1 MASYPILYPASVNA
15 ISDIYNS
22 ETASYA
28 LGYGALSN
36 AISTST
42 VSSINDSYEFSM
54 EYPVEDSFL
63 FQNLV
68 VGNKILAEH
77 DCTGD
82 LQLFEIRNTS
92 YSLDKKTIVVDCVHV
107 SYATDGIVCCPD
119 QTMMKED
126 DPDIKQYTSFVEC
139 TSLQAASK
147 WITDNA
153 KGVNPFTLDVTA
165 HYGNHLHNSRVPLT
179 EEAFDRYYHANAFH
193 INNSSVL
200 EVTTACP
207 EPCLGRTKLW
217 GNNSW
222 TLSIDLKGGETATIK
237 ALYFEKEDS
246 TEPVRTTVLNSFDT
260 TLSWQRY
267 TTDEIVGDGSY
278 PYVVIQISGIGV
290 EARLWMLE
298 ETRAYSGH
306 WEETNNDKYWRFQ
319 SAPITYRK
327 ALNGDEDTSL
337 VATYGGE
344 LLFDN
349 YTIRLLSRLGQDRGM
364 TIRYAKNLSDLTDET
379 DGTNIFGGIVPYYT
393 DGNGTCHWFGNK
405 PSQGIPA
412 DGVVYSDWY
421 DPNDPL
427 RRRLCILDVT
437 EHFAPEYD
445 LANKNYQDKIDA
457 ANADVKK
464 YSDELTRI
472 SARLDAYNDAK
483 SKSKEAGKE
492 KTTKKNSDEEETSNV
507 PTWAYVTYEI
517 DDVTYSETAGPYD
530 EAGWTNQ
537 IYIMTYSQ
545 NQNKDWQSQAQ
556 SILDKAQKDQE
567 KMKTWQPNHSSVIN
581 YCKAYMN
588 ENQAHRALRNLE
600 IKIQNM
606 DPEIGIDNADVI
618 TLGDTATVIGDMYPA
633 DYNGGYWTDYM
644 PTVPNM
650 DYHFYGE
657 PSALRLGDKIRV
669 LWYDENK
676 VVIDDNWT
684 IVVNK
689 SDEQANHVESSYICP
704 NSAAYVRVCWP
715 KYWGTSTADLGLMH
729 NGIDDLIDAT
739 ISEVPGDTP
748 MQYISRVIGLDWN
761 MLEGCYNSITLGDAQ
776 EKLTN
781 VLTDGISS
789 AVGRTNAI
797 IIQAVNNNQLTNITA
812 SNEINKLD
820 NSITETRN
828 TLTESIVRV
837 TNSTQKQ
844 IDRSDEEIQRINEQ
858 AAEIAENVSAQAEQI
873 QEIIQETTNIT
884 EELHDSVDSLSAD
897 ILAVAQDA
905 DALSEE
911 LTEQMQAVDTNIAD
925 IQSRIDGV
933 VALSDDLQTQINEL
947 ELEGVDEETLAAA
960 IETVK
965 ADIPTDEK
973 IQQLAS
979 LKDEELAAV
988 ITAYVQNGYVS
999 NEALAEADYATELWV
1014 ESQDYATESYADG
1027 KASTAKSEA
1036 ISAAAT
1042 DATTKANNAKSS
1054 AISTAASDATTKANN
1069 AKNDAIS
1076 AAATDA
1082 TTKANAAEASAKA
1095 YSDTLKTDLQSQIDG
1110 KIETFAQDEDPST
1123 SWTTAA
1129 MKTEHTGDIWYCTKS
1144 TDTTHYQK
1152 TWRWTG
1158 SAWVQISV
1166 VPDSIIDKIDGKA
1179 QVFYQASAPT
1189 SGMNA
1194 KDYWIDSDAD
1204 GKPTYIYYNNQWIK
1218 VSDYN
1223 AAIATAK
1230 SEAISTAASDAASK
1244 AAAAQ
1249 AAAISAAAQDASTK
1263 AQSARENAIIDTKA
1277 WVNEQPYAKTFYQ
1290 NEAPTSGMQTN
1301 DIWIDADDANKTSYI
1316 YNGIAWVKAAGYN
1329 VGEQNLLRATA
1340 TCAALTSTGKWA
1352 DSTWR
1357 SASGGNGKRTSIDIE
1372 NFGKGWRITGG
1383 ANGSPEDIAQDSV
1396 PVVYQQTY
1404 TMSCMCR
1411 VISGAPKLRLQ
1422 SYKTASAT
1430 KVQTLEIEDTS
1441 WQKYSF
1447 TFVHDFSSYKTN
1459 TNIYFGLAGDC
1470 TSADVI
1476 EIYGMKLEAGS
1487 VATDWAPAA
1496 GEVAS
1501 VPLISLGYNLSYDA
1515 SSKANAAEAAAKA
1528 YADNLITDLEADID
1542 GMISTYSQAVD
1553 PSTGWPTS
1561 DYAKHAGDI
1570 WYCTD
1575 SNNTAKYQL
1584 CWRWTGSA
1592 WTAFSGIPDTVI
1604 DKIDGKTTTFYQNS
1618 APTTGMQTN
1627 DIWIDAD
1634 DANKASYIY
1643 SGTDWIKASDYN
1655 VGGRN
1660 YFDWGAIQG
1669 KANITYDD
1677 SNYSISGT
1685 MLNVYNT
1692 FGKSGG
1698 LLFAFPSSGVFSCDI
1713 ASWTT
1718 SDSMVDKGGVN
1729 LRLRKTDGTTGK
1741 TIISQTYQKLET
1753 GIPVTFTHIET
1764 SITSDI
1770 ANIFVSYG
1778 TQNST
1783 CFCEIKNLKFETGNV
1798 ATDWTP
1804 NPDYTTEYID
1814 AVTDAAKS
1822 DAISTAAADATTKA
1836 NNAQSAA
1843 ISAAADD
1850 ATTKANDA
1858 KSSAISETKTWVNQ
1872 QGFGSADDI
1881 ATLRASLLE
1890 TTNTVASNKTELL
1903 AKFDNYV
1910 ATGDLNDA
1918 ITRTDI
1924 MQATEASM
1932 YDLEFAQGK
1941 YLPRKCRLVM
1951 PNAWGAG
1958 GTAKEETVIQT
1969 GGGAAVDRPFSKLH
1983 YWYTSNVS
1991 IGTLSDNDLWWQYD
2005 EDWYLTAS
2013 EARQIA
2019 AYKFKDA
2026 DGVMHI
2032 SDPCAMIQCR
2042 FNTANYP
2049 DEVKAHIWN
2058 FTLQE
2063 VNWSNYNTSNA
2074 RPTSWTYHAQIDTAN
2089 VNIISDS
2096 TEAYP
2101 YVTRESMDLVFNL
2114 SSAGALTVKMYYIKD
2129 RNCPAASAYNGTK
2142 KRTTW
2147 TIGTTPNTGKI
2158 SLIQLGDEFQLMW
2171 EEFYYYTSSIKL
2183 ISDMTSDE
2191 NWTIGTLAKN
2201 LSGAS
2206 GTFNDNAGMTT
2217 VYAWAELTNGATSN
2231 PYAGMY
2237 CPFKVVCW
2245 VSGTTLKAMVPHM
2258 RRQFEDYAAG
2268 QGWPDRALGFK
2279 SWFIGWGQINGY
2291 RDGTGLYD

>member
-1 MASYPILYPASVNA
+1 MASYPILYPASINA
-15 ISDIYNS
+15 ISDIYNA
-22 ETASYA
+22 ETDSYA

-82 LQLFEIRNTS
+82 LQLFEIRDTS
-92 YSLDKKTIVVDCVHV
+92 YSLSKDTLNVECVHV
-107 SYATDGIVCCPD
+107 SYATDGIICCPD
-119 QTMMKED
+119 QTMMAD
-126 DPDIKQYTSFVEC
+126 DNEDIKQYSSFVEC

-179 EEAFDRYYHANAFH
+179 EEAFDKHYHANQYY

-200 EVTTACP
+200 EVTSACP
-207 EPCLGRTKLW
+207 APCLGRTKLW
-217 GNNSW
+217 ANNSW
-222 TLSIDLKGGETATIK
+222 TLSIDLKGGVEATIR

-246 TEPVRTTVLNSFDT
+246 TEPVRNIVINTFDT

-267 TTDEIVGDGSY
+267 KTDEIFSDEAL
-278 PYVVIQISGIGV
+278 PYVVIQISGVGV

-306 WEETNNDKYWRFQ
+306 WEESNNDKYWRFQ

-327 ALNGDEDTSL
+327 ALNGDEETSL

-349 YTIRLLSRLGQDRGM
+349 YNIRLLSRLGQDRGL
-364 TIRYAKNLSDLTDET
+364 TIRYAKNLQDLTDET
-379 DGTNIFGGIVPYYT
+379 DGTNIFGGVVPYYT
-393 DGNGTCHWFGNK
+393 DGNGTCHWFGSKGSSNGK
-405 PSQGIPA
+405 NQGI
-412 DGVVYSDWY
+412 VYSDWY

-437 EHFAPEYD
+437 EHFAPQYD
-445 LANKNYQDKIDA
+445 QANKGYQSNIDA
-457 ANADVKK
+457 AQADVDK
-464 YSDELTRI
+464 YSNELTRI
-472 SARLDAYNDAK
+472 SARLQAYNDAK
-483 SKSKEAGKE
+483 SKAKDSEG
-492 KTTKKNSDEEETSNV
+492 
-507 PTWAYVTYEI
+507 VTYAAVSYEI
-517 DDVTYSETAGPYD
+517 DGIPYSESAGPYD
-530 EAGWTNQ
+530 EAGWENQ
-537 IYIMTYSQ
+537 VNIMTYSQ
-545 NQNKDWQSQAQ
+545 KENENWQKQAQ
-556 SILDKAQKDQE
+556 SILEKAQKDQE
-567 KMKTWQPNHSSVIN
+567 RMKTWEPNLSSVIS
-581 YCKAYMN
+581 YCKAYLN
-588 ENQAHRALRNLE
+588 ENNAHRTLRNLE
-600 IKIQNM
+600 IKIQNE
-606 DPEIGIDNADVI
+606 DPEIGVMNSDVI
-618 TLGDTATVIGDMYPA
+618 TLGDTATLIGDMYPPN
-633 DYNGGYWTDYM
+633 YNNGYWTDYI

-650 DYHFYGE
+650 DYTFYAE
-657 PSALRLGDKIRV
+657 PSALRIGDQVKV

-684 IVVNK
+684 ITATK
-689 SDEQANHVESSYICP
+689 ADEERNHLEGYYICP
-704 NSAAYVRVCWP
+704 NSASYVRVCWP
-715 KYWGTSTADLGLMH
+715 KFWGTSIADLGFVH
-729 NGIDDLIDAT
+729 NGVDDLPNTT

-748 MQYISRVIGLDWN
+748 MQYISRVIELDWN

-781 VLTDGISS
+781 MLTDGVSS
-789 AVGRTNAI
+789 AVGRANAI
-797 IIQAVNNNQLTNITA
+797 IIQAANNVALNNVAANNN
-812 SNEINKLD
+812 INRVDSAL
-820 NSITETRN
+820 TETRN
-828 TLTESIVRV
+828 NLTQSLKIVNQ
-837 TNSTQKQ
+837 TTQEK
-844 IDRSDEEIQRINEQ
+844 IERSDEEIRRINEL
-858 AAEIAENVSAQAEQI
+858 AAETAENVSAQAEQI
-873 QEIIQETTNIT
+873 REVIQETTNIT

-965 ADIPTDEK
+965 ADIPTDAK

-999 NEALAEADYATELWV
+999 NETLAEADFATELWV
-1014 ESQDYATESYADG
+1014 ENQDYATESYADG

-1054 AISTAASDATTKANN
+1054 AISTAATDATTKANNAKNDAISAAATDATTKANNAKNDAISAAATDATTKANN

-1082 TTKANAAEASAKA
+1082 TTKANAAEAAAKA
-1095 YSDTLKTDLQSQIDG
+1095 YSDTLKSDLQTQIDG
-1110 KIETFAQDEDPST
+1110 KIETFAQDADPST
-1123 SWTTAA
+1123 SWTTTAV
-1129 MKTEHTGDIWYCTKS
+1129 KTEHTGDIWYCTKS
-1144 TDTTHYQK
+1144 SDTTHYQK

-1158 SAWVQISV
+1158 TAWVQISV

-1179 QVFYQASAPT
+1179 QIFYQASAPT

-1223 AAIATAK
+1223 AAIAAAK
-1230 SEAISTAASDAASK
+1230 SEAISAAASDAATK

-1277 WVNEQPYAKTFYQ
+1277 WVNDQDYATETYADGKASTAKS
-1290 NEAPTSGMQTN
+1290 EAIS
-1301 DIWIDADDANKTSYI
+1301 
-1316 YNGIAWVKAAGYN
+1316 AA
-1329 VGEQNLLRATA
+1329 
-1340 TCAALTSTGKWA
+1340 
-1352 DSTWR
+1352 
-1357 SASGGNGKRTSIDIE
+1357 
-1372 NFGKGWRITGG
+1372 
-1383 ANGSPEDIAQDSV
+1383 
-1396 PVVYQQTY
+1396 
-1404 TMSCMCR
+1404 
-1411 VISGAPKLRLQ
+1411 
-1422 SYKTASAT
+1422 
-1430 KVQTLEIEDTS
+1430 
-1441 WQKYSF
+1441 
-1447 TFVHDFSSYKTN
+1447 
-1459 TNIYFGLAGDC
+1459 
-1470 TSADVI
+1470 
-1476 EIYGMKLEAGS
+1476 
-1487 VATDWAPAA
+1487 ATDATTKANNAKSSAISTAA
-1496 GEVAS
+1496 A
-1501 VPLISLGYNLSYDA
+1501 DA
-1515 SSKANAAEAAAKA
+1515 TSKANAAEAAAKA
-1528 YADNLITDLEADID
+1528 YVDNLITDLEADID
-1542 GMISTYSQAVD
+1542 GAISTYAQSVD

-1575 SNNTAKYQL
+1575 PNNTAKYQL

-1592 WTAFSGIPDTVI
+1592 WTAFSGVPDTVI

-1618 APTTGMQTN
+1618 APTSGMQQN

-1634 DANKASYIY
+1634 DLNKSSYIY
-1643 SGTDWIKASDYN
+1643 SGTAWVKASDYT

-1660 YFDWGAIQG
+1660 
-1669 KANITYDD
+1669 
-1677 SNYSISGT
+1677 
-1685 MLNVYNT
+1685 
-1692 FGKSGG
+1692 
-1698 LLFAFPSSGVFSCDI
+1698 LLRATATCATLTSSGVWANAAWRSASGGNGKRESINISNFGKGWKITGGSNTSEDYI
-1713 ASWTT
+1713 AQ
-1718 SDSMVDKGGVN
+1718 DNVPVVYE
-1729 LRLRKTDGTTGK
+1729 
-1741 TIISQTYQKLET
+1741 QTYTLSCMCRAVSGAPKLGFQTYKSSTSMKTKTFDVSATSWQRYSFTFVHDFSSYKTNTNIYFGLHGSCTSADVIEIYGMKLE
-1753 GIPVTFTHIET
+1753 
-1764 SITSDI
+1764 
-1770 ANIFVSYG
+1770 A
-1778 TQNST
+1778 
-1783 CFCEIKNLKFETGNV
+1783 GNV
-1798 ATDWTP
+1798 ASDWTP
-1804 NPDYTTEYID
+1804 ASEDV
-1814 AVTDAAKS
+1814 ATDATTKANAAEAA
-1822 DAISTAAADATTKA
+1822 AISTAAADATTKA
-1836 NNAQSAA
+1836 NN
-1843 ISAAADD
+1843 
-1850 ATTKANDA
+1850 A

-1872 QGFGSADDI
+1872 QGFGSANDI

-1890 TTNTVASNKTELL
+1890 TTNTVAANKTELL

-1958 GTAKEETVIQT
+1958 GKTKERSVEQRPGGTVTWQ
-1969 GGGAAVDRPFSKLH
+1969 PYSKLY
-1983 YWYTSNVS
+1983 YWYTSDVS
-1991 IGTLSDNDLWWQYD
+1991 IGTLTDADLWWQYD
-2005 EDWYLTAS
+2005 EDWYSSAS
-2013 EARQIA
+2013 VARQIA
-2019 AYKFKDA
+2019 AYKFKDS

-2032 SDPCAMIQCR
+2032 SDPCTMIQCR
-2042 FNTANYP
+2042 FNTSNYP
-2049 DEVKAHIWN
+2049 SAIQAHIWN
-2058 FTLQE
+2058 FTLQDVE
-2063 VNWSNYNTSNA
+2063 WNNYNTSSA

-2089 VNIISDS
+2089 VS
-2096 TEAYP
+2096 TATTGTESYAYI
-2101 YVTRESMDLVFNL
+2101 TRESMDLVFTL
-2114 SSAGALTVKMYYIKD
+2114 SSAGALKVKMYYISD
-2129 RNCPAASAYNGTK
+2129 RFCPQASAYNGNKVTK
-2142 KRTTW
+2142 RWQVGSDSTQLKYMFL
-2147 TIGTTPNTGKI
+2147 
-2158 SLIQLGDEFQLMW
+2158 SELGDQFQLMW
-2171 EEFYYYTSSIKL
+2171 EEFFYQRSGSTVFISSM
-2183 ISDMTSDE
+2183 STDA
-2191 NWTIGTLAKN
+2191 NWEIGTIATWSAGGYN
-2201 LSGAS
+2201 TNSGQ
-2206 GTFNDNAGMTT
+2206 TT
-2217 VYAWAELTNGATSN
+2217 IYAWAELYDGTSASTNK
-2231 PYAGMY
+2231 YKGMY

-2245 VSGTTLKAMVPHM
+2245 VESGKLKAMVPHM
-2258 RRQFEDYAAG
+2258 RRQYEDYADAH
-2268 QGWPDRALGFK
+2268 GWPDRNLGFN
-2279 SWFIGWGQINGY
+2279 SWFLGWGQINGL
-2291 RDGTGLYD
+2291 RDGTGLYES

>member
-1 MASYPILYPASVNA
+1 MASYPILYPASINA
-15 ISDIYNS
+15 ISDIYNA
-22 ETASYA
+22 ETDSYA

-82 LQLFEIRNTS
+82 LQLFEIRDTS
-92 YSLDKKTIVVDCVHV
+92 YSLSKDTLNVECVHV
-107 SYATDGIVCCPD
+107 SYATDGIICCPD
-119 QTMMKED
+119 QTMMAD
-126 DPDIKQYTSFVEC
+126 DNEDIKQYASFVEC

-179 EEAFDRYYHANAFH
+179 EEAFDKHYHANQYY

-200 EVTTACP
+200 EVTSACP
-207 EPCLGRTKLW
+207 APCLGRTKLW
-217 GNNSW
+217 ANNSW
-222 TLSIDLKGGETATIK
+222 TLSIDLKGGETATIS

-246 TEPVRTTVLNSFDT
+246 TEPVRNVVVNTFDT

-267 TTDEIVGDGSY
+267 KTDEIFSDEAL
-278 PYVVIQISGIGV
+278 PYVVIQISGVGV

-306 WEETNNDKYWRFQ
+306 WEESNNDKYWRFQ

-327 ALNGDEDTSL
+327 ALNGDEETSL

-349 YTIRLLSRLGQDRGM
+349 YNIRLLSRLGQDRGL
-364 TIRYAKNLSDLTDET
+364 TIRYAKNLQDLTDET
-379 DGTNIFGGIVPYYT
+379 DGTNIFGGVVPYYT
-393 DGNGTCHWFGNK
+393 DGNGTCHWFGSKGSSNGK
-405 PSQGIPA
+405 NQGI
-412 DGVVYSDWY
+412 VYSDWY

-437 EHFAPEYD
+437 EHFAPQYD
-445 LANKNYQDKIDA
+445 QANKGYQSNIDA
-457 ANADVKK
+457 AQADVDK
-464 YSDELTRI
+464 YSNELTRI
-472 SARLDAYNDAK
+472 SARLQAYNDAK
-483 SKSKEAGKE
+483 SKAKDSKG
-492 KTTKKNSDEEETSNV
+492 
-507 PTWAYVTYEI
+507 VTYAAVSYEI
-517 DDVTYSETAGPYD
+517 DGIPYSESAGPYD
-530 EAGWTNQ
+530 EAGWENQ
-537 IYIMTYSQ
+537 VNIMTYSQ
-545 NQNKDWQSQAQ
+545 KENENWQKQAQ
-556 SILDKAQKDQE
+556 SILEKAQKDQE
-567 KMKTWQPNHSSVIN
+567 RMKTWEPNLSSVIS
-581 YCKAYMN
+581 YCKAYLN
-588 ENQAHRALRNLE
+588 ENNAHRTLRNLE
-600 IKIQNM
+600 IKIQNE
-606 DPEIGIDNADVI
+606 DPEIGVMNSDVI
-618 TLGDTATVIGDMYPA
+618 TLGDTATLIGDMYPPN
-633 DYNGGYWTDYM
+633 YNNGYWTDYI

-650 DYHFYGE
+650 DYTFYAE
-657 PSALRLGDKIRV
+657 PSALRIGDQVKV

-684 IVVNK
+684 ITATK
-689 SDEQANHVESSYICP
+689 ADEERNHLEGYYICP
-704 NSAAYVRVCWP
+704 NSASYVRVCWP
-715 KYWGTSTADLGLMH
+715 KFWGTSIADLGFMH
-729 NGIDDLIDAT
+729 NGVDDLPNTT

-748 MQYISRVIGLDWN
+748 MQYISRVIELDWN

-781 VLTDGISS
+781 ILTDGVSS
-789 AVGRTNAI
+789 AVGRANAI
-797 IIQAVNNNQLTNITA
+797 IIQAANNAALNNVAANNN
-812 SNEINKLD
+812 INRIDSAL
-820 NSITETRN
+820 TETRN
-828 TLTESIVRV
+828 NLTQSITSVNQ
-837 TNSTQKQ
+837 TTQAK
-844 IDRSDEEIQRINEQ
+844 IERSDEEIQRINEL
-858 AAEIAENVSAQAEQI
+858 AAETAENVSAQAEQI
-873 QEIIQETTNIT
+873 REVIQEATNIT

-911 LTEQMQAVDTNIAD
+911 MTEKMQAVDTNIAD

-933 VALSDDLQTQINEL
+933 VALSDDLQAQINEL
-947 ELEGVDEETLAAA
+947 ELEGVDPETLAEA
-960 IETVK
+960 IETVR

-988 ITAYVQNGYVS
+988 ITAYVQNGFVS
-999 NEALAEADYATELWV
+999 NEDLAEADFATELWV
-1014 ESQDYATESYADG
+1014 ENQDYATESYADG

-1036 ISAAAT
+1036 ISAAAS

-1076 AAATDA
+1076 AASTDA
-1082 TTKANAAEASAKA
+1082 TNKANAAEAAAKA
-1095 YSDTLKTDLQSQIDG
+1095 YSDTLKSDLQTQIDG
-1110 KIETFAQDEDPST
+1110 KIETFAQDADPST
-1123 SWTTAA
+1123 SWTTTA
-1129 MKTEHTGDIWYCTKS
+1129 MKNEHKGDIWYCTKS

-1158 SAWVQISV
+1158 SSWVQISA

-1179 QVFYQASAPT
+1179 QIFYQASAPT

-1223 AAIATAK
+1223 AAIAAAK
-1230 SEAISTAASDAASK
+1230 SEAISAAASDAATK

-1249 AAAISAAAQDASTK
+1249 AAAISAAAQDASSK

-1277 WVNEQPYAKTFYQ
+1277 WVNNQDYATETYADGKASTAKS
-1290 NEAPTSGMQTN
+1290 EAIS
-1301 DIWIDADDANKTSYI
+1301 
-1316 YNGIAWVKAAGYN
+1316 AA
-1329 VGEQNLLRATA
+1329 
-1340 TCAALTSTGKWA
+1340 
-1352 DSTWR
+1352 
-1357 SASGGNGKRTSIDIE
+1357 
-1372 NFGKGWRITGG
+1372 
-1383 ANGSPEDIAQDSV
+1383 
-1396 PVVYQQTY
+1396 
-1404 TMSCMCR
+1404 
-1411 VISGAPKLRLQ
+1411 
-1422 SYKTASAT
+1422 
-1430 KVQTLEIEDTS
+1430 
-1441 WQKYSF
+1441 
-1447 TFVHDFSSYKTN
+1447 
-1459 TNIYFGLAGDC
+1459 
-1470 TSADVI
+1470 
-1476 EIYGMKLEAGS
+1476 
-1487 VATDWAPAA
+1487 ATDATTKANNAKSSAISTAA
-1496 GEVAS
+1496 A
-1501 VPLISLGYNLSYDA
+1501 DA
-1515 SSKANAAEAAAKA
+1515 TSKANAAEAAAKA
-1528 YADNLITDLEADID
+1528 YVDNLITDLEADID

-1575 SNNTAKYQL
+1575 SKNTAKYQL

-1592 WTAFSGIPDTVI
+1592 WTAFSGVPDTVI

-1618 APTTGMQTN
+1618 APASGMQKN

-1634 DANKASYIY
+1634 DLNKSSYIY
-1643 SGTDWIKASDYN
+1643 SGTAWVKASDYT

-1660 YFDWGAIQG
+1660 YFDWGTIQN
-1669 KANITYDD
+1669 KSNITYDD

-1685 MLNVYNT
+1685 MLNVYNA
-1692 FGKSGG
+1692 FGKNSG
-1698 LLFAFPSSGVFSCDI
+1698 LLFAFPSTGVFSCDV

-1718 SDSMVDKGGVN
+1718 SDSMVGKVGAR
-1729 LRLRKTDGTTGK
+1729 LILRKTDGTTAK
-1741 TIISQTYQKLET
+1741 TLISQTYQKLVT
-1753 GIPVTFTHIET
+1753 GTPVTFTHIEAP
-1764 SITSDI
+1764 ITSDI
-1770 ANIFVSYG
+1770 ASIYVTYSS
-1778 TQNST
+1778 QNNT

-1836 NNAQSAA
+1836 NNAQSTA
-1843 ISAAADD
+1843 ISTAAAD
-1850 ATTKANDA
+1850 ATTKANNA

-1872 QGFGSADDI
+1872 QGFGSANDI

-1924 MQATEASM
+1924 MQATEASL

-1941 YLPRKCRLVM
+1941 YLARKCRLVM
-1951 PNAWGAG
+1951 PNAWGANAN
-1958 GTAKEETVIQT
+1958 TQEQEVVQRAT
-1969 GGGAAVDRPFSKLH
+1969 GNATEAIRPYSKLK
-1983 YWYTSNVS
+1983 YWYTSDVS
-1991 IGTLSDNDLWWQYD
+1991 IGTLSANDLWWQYD

-2019 AYKFKDA
+2019 AYKFKDS

-2032 SDPCAMIQCR
+2032 SDPCTMIQCR

-2049 DEVKAHIWN
+2049 DYIKNHIWN

-2063 VNWSNYNTSNA
+2063 VNWSNYNTASA
-2074 RPTSWTYHAQIDTAN
+2074 RPTSWTYHAQIDSAN
-2089 VNIISDS
+2089 VNIRPNSTDS
-2096 TEAYP
+2096 AP
-2101 YVTRESMDLVFNL
+2101 YTTKESMDLIFTL
-2114 SSAGALTVKMYYIKD
+2114 SSAGALKVRMYYISD
-2129 RNCPAASAYNGTK
+2129 RYCPLASSYNGNK
-2142 KRTTW
+2142 SSRRW
-2147 TIGTTPNTGKI
+2147 HIGTPEGAVGQYYI
-2158 SLIQLGDEFQLMW
+2158 HLSEIGDQFHLMW
-2171 EEFYYYTSSIKL
+2171 EEFFYRRTGALKYLSTMS
-2183 ISDMTSDE
+2183 TDE
-2191 NWTIGTLAKN
+2191 NWTIGN
-2201 LSGAS
+2201 LTTWTGGHYNA
-2206 GTFNDNAGMTT
+2206 NAGMCE
-2217 VYAWAELTNGATSN
+2217 VYAWAELCNDVN
-2231 PYAGMY
+2231 NNKYAGMY
-2237 CPFKVVCW
+2237 CPFRVIIW
-2245 VSGTTLKAMVPHM
+2245 VDGSNGTPTLKAMVPHM
-2258 RRQFEDYAAG
+2258 RRQYEDYASAHD
-2268 QGWPDRALGFK
+2268 WKDVPNFGFNA
-2279 SWFIGWGQINGY
+2279 WFIGWGSIAGL
-2291 RDGTGLYD
+2291 REDEGLYP

>member
-15 ISDIYNS
+15 ISDIYNA
-22 ETASYA
+22 ETDSYA

-54 EYPVEDSFL
+54 DYPVEDSFL

-82 LQLFEIRNTS
+82 LQLFEIRDVSN
-92 YSLDKKTIVVDCVHV
+92 SLEKDVLKVECVHV

-126 DPDIKQYTSFVEC
+126 DPDIKKYSSFVEC

-165 HYGNHLHNSRVPLT
+165 HYGNHLHNSRIPLT
-179 EEAFDRYYHANAFH
+179 EEAFDRYYHANQYY

-200 EVTTACP
+200 EVTAACP
-207 EPCLGRTKLW
+207 APCLGRTKLW

-222 TLSIDLKGGETATIK
+222 TLSIDLKGGPTATIR

-246 TEPVRTTVLNSFDT
+246 TEPVRNIVVNTFDT
-260 TLSWQRY
+260 TLSWQRFK
-267 TTDEIVGDGSY
+267 TDEIVGDAAY
-278 PYVVIQISGIGV
+278 PYVIIQINGIGV

-337 VATYGGE
+337 VGTYGGE

-349 YTIRLLSRLGQDRGM
+349 YTIRLLSRIGEDRGL
-364 TIRYAKNLSDLTDET
+364 TIRYAKNLEDLTDDT

-393 DGNGTCHWFGNK
+393 DGNGTCHWFGSKGSYNGK
-405 PSQGIPA
+405 A
-412 DGVVYSDWY
+412 DGIVYSDWY
-421 DPNDPL
+421 DPTDPL

-437 EHFAPEYD
+437 EHFSPEYD
-445 LANKNYQDKIDA
+445 QANKVYQDNIDA
-457 ANADVKK
+457 AQAEVTK
-464 YSDELTRI
+464 YSNELTRI
-472 SARLDAYNDAK
+472 SARLQAYNEAQ
-483 SKSKEAGKE
+483 SKA
-492 KTTKKNSDEEETSNV
+492 EESGGSTYASV
-507 PTWAYVTYEI
+507 SYEI
-517 DDVTYSETAGPYD
+517 DGITYTETAGPYNKD
-530 EAGWTNQ
+530 GWTNQ
-537 IYIMTYSQ
+537 INIMTVSQ
-545 NQNKDWQSQAQ
+545 NENTNWQKQAQ
-556 SILDKAQKDQE
+556 SILEKAQKDQE
-567 KMKTWQPNHSSVIN
+567 KMKTWEPNLSAVIS

-588 ENQAHRALRNLE
+588 ENNSHRALRNLDV
-600 IKIQNM
+600 KIQNE
-606 DPEIGIDNADVI
+606 DPEIGLMNADII

-633 DYNGGYWTDYM
+633 DYSGGYWTDYI

-650 DYHFYGE
+650 DYVFYGE
-657 PSALRLGDKIRV
+657 PSALRIGDQVKV

-676 VVIDDNWT
+676 VVIDNNWT
-684 IVVNK
+684 ITATK
-689 SDEQANHVESSYICP
+689 EDEQRNHIEGYYICP
-704 NSAAYVRVCWP
+704 NGASYVRVCWP
-715 KYWGTSTADLGLMH
+715 KFWGTDIADLGFMH
-729 NGIDDLIDAT
+729 NGIDDLPNT
-739 ISEVPGDTP
+739 SISEVPGDTP
-748 MQYISRVIGLDWN
+748 MQYISRVIELDWN

-781 VLTDGISS
+781 ILTDGVSS
-789 AVGRTNAI
+789 AVGRANAI
-797 IIQAVNNNQLTNITA
+797 IMQAANNIELNNVSA
-812 SNEINKLD
+812 NNSINKID
-820 NSITETRN
+820 AA
-828 TLTESIVRV
+828 LTEARNNLTKSIKNVS
-837 TNSTQKQ
+837 NAAQEQ
-844 IDRSDEEIQRINEQ
+844 FIRSDEEIQRINAR

-873 QEIIQETTNIT
+873 REVIQDTTNIT

-911 LTEQMQAVDTNIAD
+911 LTQQMQAVDTNIAD

-933 VALSDDLQTQINEL
+933 VALSDDMQEQINEL
-947 ELEGVDEETLAAA
+947 ELGTVDPETLAEA

-965 ADIPTDEK
+965 ADIPTDAK

-1014 ESQDYATESYADG
+1014 ENQDYATESYADG
-1027 KASTAKSEA
+1027 KASAAKSEA

-1042 DATTKANNAKSS
+1042 DATSKANNAKSS

-1076 AAATDA
+1076 AASTDA
-1082 TTKANAAEASAKA
+1082 TNKANAAEAAAKA
-1095 YSDTLKTDLQSQIDG
+1095 YSDTLKTDLQTQIDG
-1110 KIETFAQDEDPST
+1110 KIETFAQEADPST
-1123 SWTTAA
+1123 SWKTTAA
-1129 MKTEHTGDIWYCTKS
+1129 KTEHTGDIWYCTKS

-1158 SAWVQISV
+1158 TAWTQISV
-1166 VPDSIIDKIDGKA
+1166 VPDSILDEIDGKA
-1179 QVFYQASAPT
+1179 QIFYQASAPT

-1223 AAIATAK
+1223 AAIAAAK
-1230 SEAISTAASDAASK
+1230 SEAISAAASDAATK

-1277 WVNEQPYAKTFYQ
+1277 WVNEQAYAKTFYQ
-1290 NEAPTSGMQTN
+1290 NSAPTSGMQKN
-1301 DIWIDADDANKTSYI
+1301 DIWVDADDANKTSYI
-1316 YNGIAWVKAAGYN
+1316 YSGSAWVKSSDYN
-1329 VGEQNLLRATA
+1329 VGGRNYLQANKCNSSHNIKTTESFTLSTHAGVILNTANVLSFLKPNTTYTFSYTA
-1340 TCAALTSTGKWA
+1340 TMVERTEVPTYHSGNVGFYL
-1352 DSTWR
+1352 R
-1357 SASGGNGKRTSIDIE
+1357 SASTSSASRPLYRTWGN
-1372 NFGKGWRITGG
+1372 N
-1383 ANGSPEDIAQDSV
+1383 
-1396 PVVYQQTY
+1396 
-1404 TMSCMCR
+1404 
-1411 VISGAPKLRLQ
+1411 SGPNTVGY
-1422 SYKTASAT
+1422 SEYS
-1430 KVQTLEIEDTS
+1430 
-1441 WQKYSF
+1441 SF
-1447 TFVHDFSSYKTN
+1447 TFTTPATLPNDYVLTAYTRRWTTNGSSPV
-1459 TNIYFGLAGDC
+1459 GLDKIRFDHVMFEEGN
-1470 TSADVI
+1470 
-1476 EIYGMKLEAGS
+1476 
-1487 VATDWAPAA
+1487 VATDWAPAP
-1496 GEVAS
+1496 EDVAA
-1501 VPLISLGYNLSYDA
+1501 DA
-1515 SSKANAAEAAAKA
+1515 ASKANAAEAAAKA
-1528 YADNLITDLEADID
+1528 YADNLVVDLEADID
-1542 GMISTYSQAVD
+1542 GKISTYAQSVD

-1592 WTAFSGIPDTVI
+1592 WTAFSGVPDTVI

-1618 APTTGMQTN
+1618 APTSGMQKN

-1643 SGTDWIKASDYN
+1643 SGTAWVKASDYN
-1655 VGGRN
+1655 IGGRN
-1660 YFDWGAIQG
+1660 YFDWGAIQD
-1669 KANITYDD
+1669 KSNITYDD

-1692 FGKSGG
+1692 FGKNSG
-1698 LLFAFPSSGVFSCDI
+1698 LLFAFPSSGVFSCDV

-1718 SDSMVDKGGVN
+1718 SDSMVGKGGAK
-1729 LRLRKTDGTTGK
+1729 LALRKTDGTTAK
-1741 TIISQTYQKLET
+1741 TLISQTYQKLET
-1753 GIPVTFTHIET
+1753 GTPVTFTHIEAP
-1764 SITSDI
+1764 ITSDI
-1770 ANIFVSYG
+1770 ANIYVSYG
-1778 TQNST
+1778 SQNNT

-1814 AVTDAAKS
+1814 TVTDAAKS

-1836 NNAQSAA
+1836 NNAQSTA
-1843 ISAAADD
+1843 ISTAAAD
-1850 ATTKANDA
+1850 ATTKANNAQSTAISTAAADATTKANNA

-1872 QGFGSADDI
+1872 QGFGSANDI

-1924 MQATEASM
+1924 MKATEASM

-1941 YLPRKCRLVM
+1941 YLARKCRLVM

-1958 GTAKEETVIQT
+1958 GKTKERSVEQRPGGTATWL
-1969 GGGAAVDRPFSKLH
+1969 PYSKLY
-1983 YWYTSNVS
+1983 YWYTSDVS
-1991 IGTLSDNDLWWQYD
+1991 IGTLTDADLWWQYD
-2005 EDWYLTAS
+2005 EDWYSSAS
-2013 EARQIA
+2013 VARQIA
-2019 AYKFKDA
+2019 AYKFKDS

-2032 SDPCAMIQCR
+2032 SDPCTMIQCR
-2042 FNTANYP
+2042 FNTSNYP
-2049 DEVKAHIWN
+2049 SAIQAHIWN
-2058 FTLQE
+2058 FTLQDVE
-2063 VNWSNYNTSNA
+2063 WNNYNTTSA

-2089 VNIISDS
+2089 VS
-2096 TEAYP
+2096 TATTGTESYA
-2101 YVTRESMDLVFNL
+2101 YVTRESMDLVFTL
-2114 SSAGALTVKMYYIKD
+2114 SSAGALKVKMYYISD
-2129 RNCPAASAYNGTK
+2129 RFCPQASAYNGNKVTK
-2142 KRTTW
+2142 RWQVGSDSTQLKYMFL
-2147 TIGTTPNTGKI
+2147 
-2158 SLIQLGDEFQLMW
+2158 SELGDQFQLMW
-2171 EEFYYYTSSIKL
+2171 EEFFYQRSGSTVFISSM
-2183 ISDMTSDE
+2183 STDA
-2191 NWTIGTLAKN
+2191 NWDIGTIATWSAGGYN
-2201 LSGAS
+2201 
-2206 GTFNDNAGMTT
+2206 TNAGQTT
-2217 VYAWAELTNGATSN
+2217 IYAWAELYDGTSASTNK
-2231 PYAGMY
+2231 YKGMY

-2245 VSGTTLKAMVPHM
+2245 VESGKLKAMVPHM
-2258 RRQFEDYAAG
+2258 RRQYEDYADAH
-2268 QGWPDRALGFK
+2268 GWPDRNLGFN
-2279 SWFIGWGQINGY
+2279 SWFLGWGQINGL
-2291 RDGTGLYD
+2291 RDGTGLYES